1 MKEVSI
7 DNLEEKIVQQ
17 TEDSIKQSEQTSE
30 SEELFDQEYAY
41 MPKVLRSKYNVFAII
56 LKIISSI
63 VLLAGVS
70 FGLSI
75 ILTSS
80 NSKIAFAS
88 VLTGTWIIVGS
99 TVFFLLFYG
108 LGEII
113 SILHDIRNEQ

>member
-88 VLTGTWIIVGS
+88 ILTGTWIIVGS

>member
-41 MPKVLRSKYNVFAII
+41 MPKALRFKYNVFAII

-88 VLTGTWIIVGS
+88 ILTGTWIIVGS